1 MNTERLS
8 NELVISVIAHFV
20 LAILF
25 FVRAALFPSEVLD
38 LKNAIRVDMVDL
50 PDKLPQTAPEPVAAP
65 APAPVETKIQPEQ
78 KVIEKPKPENKVVL
92 EKKDDKKKLAEK
104 AKTDQKK
111 ALEKLKALSA
121 IDRLKS
127 EVQERN
133 KPKPQTFKGNTLN
146 EGDGLTGLERIEYDR
161 YFSSLKSQVMKNWR
175 LPGWLAQASLRAQ
188 AVVMIND
195 EGRVLKREIVKSS
208 GNDVFDAQVIESIDR
223 SEPFLPPPDRLKSIL
238 SLKGIV
244 FNFPE

>member
-1 MNTERLS
+1 MNQERLS
-8 NELVISVIAHFV
+8 NELVQSLAFHFA

-50 PDKLPQTAPEPVAAP
+50 PDKVSQNTPEPAA
-65 APAPVETKIQPEQ
+65 AETKAPTPT
-78 KVIEKPKPENKVVL
+78 VVEKPKPDKVVL
-92 EKKDDKKKLAEK
+92 NKKEEAEK
-104 AKTDQKK
+104 AKANQKK
-111 ALEKLKALSA
+111 ALDKLKALSA
-121 IDRLKS
+121 IDRLKT

-133 KPKPQTFKGNTLN
+133 APKPQTFKGNTLN

-161 YFSSLKSQVMKNWR
+161 YFGGLKNQVMKNWR
-175 LPGWLAQASLRAQ
+175 LPGWLSQTSLRAQ
-188 AVVMIND
+188 AVVLIDD
-195 EGRVLKREIVKSS
+195 EGRVIKRQILKSS
-208 GNDVFDAQVIESIDR
+208 GNEVFDTQVLEAIDR
-223 SEPFLPPPDRLKSIL
+223 SEPFTAPPDRLKSVL